1 MKKSNFSVYGAVCLA
16 FGIAISIA
24 ALALRCVQ
32 VFKYTDFE
40 TAHIVKSASGTVSAF
55 YVFLAASVILF
66 SFAVVGCKPFPS
78 ANRKDGKAIFAL
90 CVLAGAG
97 MFYDFVYR
105 CILCFEYASATR
117 HLVANRFVPMIFT
130 AVFALLTAVFF
141 FVLGIS
147 FKTAR
152 YKMSSLWFLY
162 ISPVMWALSGMLSL
176 LTVYD
181 DVFFAEETFLKYAA
195 LIAAIVFFML
205 FALGEDKEKSVLPA
219 VVASGLVYASLAVE
233 LAVPRIVA
241 LAAGLPLAKADFSCL
256 SFLFTGLFA
265 ACVAVKTALV
275 TESSL

>member
-78 ANRKDGKAIFAL
+78 ANRKGGKAIFAL

-130 AVFALLTAVFF
+130 AVFALLSAVFF

-162 ISPVMWALSGMLSL
+162 ISPVMWAPVSYTH
-176 LTVYD
+176 LT
-181 DVFFAEETFLKYAA
+181 
-195 LIAAIVFFML
+195 
-205 FALGEDKEKSVLPA
+205 LPTNSR
-219 VVASGLVYASLAVE
+219 V
-233 LAVPRIVA
+233 
-241 LAAGLPLAKADFSCL
+241 
-256 SFLFTGLFA
+256 
-265 ACVAVKTALV
+265 
-275 TESSL
+275 